1 MQRATYNVLTYIF
14 NGDEYLRDVPKDDSV
29 EYICVTDNPKL
40 QHKDWK
46 VIVDEDL
53 KGMDPLL
60 ASFYVR
66 YHPFKYCT
74 GDVCMRIDGSVK
86 IQESLVSLFEE
97 FDKSSYDVCVM
108 TNSRATTI
116 ERELFFWLSL
126 IYKDVKESQK
136 ELYKTLGVDITQEG
150 CIQSPLTI
158 TRNSD
163 LCNNCDQLCWSF
175 IESLSTEKQTMRP
188 SQVAMTVA
196 LHLTEGLK
204 IMFVDESLIQSNV
217 MQWCKHGSDMP
228 RRSLTCL
235 PHSSF
240 FGKPIN
246 IHQFNGVYCN
256 NDKFRAKIGKGK
268 YICDI
273 FDLKQFIAS
282 KQDMCDSK

>member
-14 NGDEYLRDVPKDDSV
+14 NGDEYLRDVPKDDSI
-29 EYICVTDNPKL
+29 EYVCVTDNPNL
-40 QHKDWK
+40 QHENWT

-74 GDVCMRIDGSVK
+74 GDVCMRIDGSIK
-86 IQESLVSLFEE
+86 IQESILSLFEE
-97 FDKSSYDVCVM
+97 FDNSGYDVCVM

-116 ERELFFWLSL
+116 ERELYFWLSIL
-126 IYKDVKESQK
+126 YKDLKESQK

-163 LCNNCDQLCWSF
+163 KCNYCDKLCWSF

-204 IMFVDESLIQSNV
+204 IMFVDESLIQSNL
-217 MQWCKHGSDMP
+217 MQWCKHGSDLR
-228 RRSLTCL
+228 RRSMMRAQHT
-235 PHSSF
+235 SF
-240 FGKPIN
+240 FGNPIK
-246 IHQFNGVYCN
+246 IHQFNGVRCI
-256 NDKFRAKIGKGK
+256 NDKFWEKTDGRK
-268 YICDI
+268 YSHNI
-273 FDLKQFIAS
+273 FDIKKLITS
-282 KQDMCDSK
+282 K